1 MAQKYPL
8 IPVSRTLIDR
18 TIKYL
23 DDAAQLY
30 DSIPGQRAVCRAW
43 CLRQLI
49 DQLNRRKQSTT
60 DSHP

>member
-43 CLRQLI
+43 CIRQLI
-49 DQLNRRKQSTT
+49 DQLNCRKQSTN